1 VDSDDWAIQWSMNVS
16 WAALVGNYRS
26 NGKLTQTRPVCHLSK
41 FLYRWTAQRV
51 APLLSIN
58 SLMRPRTEADNAQ
71 TERRED
77 SNIKQ
82 CINHG
87 SLH

>member
-1 VDSDDWAIQWSMNVS
+1 MDSADRAIQRVDECI
-16 WAALVGNYRS
+16 VGCACRFRFARNL
-26 NGKLTQTRPVCHLSK
+26 G
-41 FLYRWTAQRV
+41 LYAIRLMPRDCAQGEDRQIL

-58 SLMRPRTEADNAQ
+58 SLMRPRTEPDNAQ
-71 TERRED
+71 TQHRED